1 MQKRDTKKDHIDL
14 SKIGKMGMSY
24 NDCLYKL
31 IKEESIVVYDP
42 KGNYILEGSR

>member
-1 MQKRDTKKDHIDL
+1 MKKRDTKKNHNNL

-24 NDCLYKL
+24 NYSLYKL

-42 KGNYILEGSR
+42 KGDYVLEGSR